1 MDIYEEPDKVVVKL
15 DAPGVEQ
22 DSFGI
27 SLNGDLLTI
36 AGERKPDVESG
47 GGKYCLQERASGA
60 FRTSLRLPTTVDADK
75 ASASYRQGVL
85 EIHLPKAPEA
95 NGKQITIAA
104 T

>member
-1 MDIYEEPDKVVVKL
+1 VDIYEEPDKVIVKV
-15 DAPGVEQ
+15 DAPGVEH

-36 AGERKPDVESG
+36 TGERKADVESDSG
-47 GGKYCLQERASGA
+47 RYCLNERTSGA
-60 FRTSLRLPTTVDADK
+60 FRTSLRLPTTIDAEK

-85 EIHLPKAPEA
+85 EIHLPKAPETKA
-95 NGKQITIAA
+95 KKITIAA